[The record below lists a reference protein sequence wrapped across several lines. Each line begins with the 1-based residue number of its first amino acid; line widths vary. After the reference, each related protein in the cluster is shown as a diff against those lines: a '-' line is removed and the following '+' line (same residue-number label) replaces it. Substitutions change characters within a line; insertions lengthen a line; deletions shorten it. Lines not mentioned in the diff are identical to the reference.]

1 MTTFYD
7 FALNIEASG
16 AKKDVKPSLETW
28 NVNDVFVYVWYI
40 YSQIT
45 KTKDMKCN

>member
-1 MTTFYD
+1 MTAFYD

-28 NVNDVFVYVWYI
+28 NVNEVIVYV
-40 YSQIT
+40 
-45 KTKDMKCN
+45 